1 MKKNQT
7 FKTRLAIGTIII
19 LAIIIGILLY
29 NMYNTKQESETNANT
44 SYDMA
49 FYQLLDYV
57 QNVENFLAKSTIPTG
72 SAVSAV
78 INMVPSCKVLCLTVT
93 LDLPAYCLSI
103 STTKPFF
110 FHSEALCAEARA
122 EFIHP
127 YTV

>member
-57 QNVENFLAKSTIPTG
+57 QNVENLQYQQ
-72 SAVSAV
+72 VV
-78 INMVPSCKVLCLTVT
+78 
-93 LDLPAYCLSI
+93 
-103 STTKPFF
+103 KPEQK
-110 FHSEALCAEARA
+110 H
-122 EFIHP
+122 
-127 YTV
+127 